1 MSYRIPEKTIETI
14 MVLYKNK
21 KTMAQP
27 PDGDTNF
34 CDVLAGVP
42 QSDIWGSFL
51 FILPLDYVLRTSV
64 DHLHETSFTQK
75 MKFFTVDFFSKCNQI
90 RSF

>member
-34 CDVLAGVP
+34 FYVLAGVP
-42 QSDIWGSFL
+42 QSDIREVPSFSSYPW
-51 FILPLDYVLRTSV
+51 IMSCE
-64 DHLHETSFTQK
+64 HL
-75 MKFFTVDFFSKCNQI
+75 
-90 RSF
+90 